1 MIARDRLPST
11 EAQGTEFFS
20 VFFFCWPLHGGEG
33 YQKFKNAHIR
43 APRIPYEPI
52 IGFPGQTTS
61 KPAGCDSQFVTV

>member
-11 EAQGTEFFS
+11 EAQGTEWLYMVARDTKS
-20 VFFFCWPLHGGEG
+20 LKMLTSGLQESL
-33 YQKFKNAHIR
+33 KK
-43 APRIPYEPI
+43 PI

>member
-11 EAQGTEFFS
+11 EAQGSGFFLLA
-20 VFFFCWPLHGGEG
+20 VHGGEG